1 MPPQVLS
8 EVVATRKSD
17 ELLIEKL
24 ISKSSNTQC
33 VHIFEHLMFK
43 NVYTQ
48 NKLSSWSNSLLV
60 CTDEDTKAL

>member
-8 EVVATRKSD
+8 EVVGTRKSE
-17 ELLIEKL
+17 ELLIEEL
-24 ISKSSNTQC
+24 IRKSSNTQC
-33 VHIFEHLMFK
+33 VNMFK

-60 CTDEDTKAL
+60 CTDGDTNAL